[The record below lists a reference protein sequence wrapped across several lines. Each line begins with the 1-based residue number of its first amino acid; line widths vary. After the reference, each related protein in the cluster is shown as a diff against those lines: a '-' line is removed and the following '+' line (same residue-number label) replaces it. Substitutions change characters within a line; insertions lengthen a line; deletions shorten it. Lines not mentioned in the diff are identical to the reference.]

1 MCYCSPHNP
10 PPRKGNIKIKKGEY
24 SPVLYKGR
32 HVARVN
38 ASKAFGP
45 FLLLEDMKGSLEEV
59 KNKMMVDFDP
69 LRCFVGDLEKE
80 HSKKLKLWYDSL
92 GGDAIGLTWERVG
105 SMKREQ
111 EEASEEETDPI
122 EVLKAVGELGK
133 GFLKDI
139 YSLKAPWLMS

>member
-1 MCYCSPHNP
+1 MLTCCSILINLCGIHADLLLV
-10 PPRKGNIKIKKGEY
+10 
-24 SPVLYKGR
+24 VLLVYLIGMWLSRWR

-59 KNKMMVDFDP
+59 KNKMM
-69 LRCFVGDLEKE
+69 KE